1 MSYSEGTSPRRSP
14 GAGPTLTSSR
24 NSQKSPVACGR
35 EWALL
40 AGRRGGCS
48 ECWGR
53 TLEISWVF
61 PSALARNWDL
71 ILRVLTVRW
80 GRVKYLQV
88 ACLVRDLGDIKSSYN
103 SVIKTQIAKMNGQRI
118 WIEKPISSKNR

>member
-1 MSYSEGTSPRRSP
+1 M
-14 GAGPTLTSSR
+14 
-24 NSQKSPVACGR
+24 
-35 EWALL
+35 
-40 AGRRGGCS
+40 
-48 ECWGR
+48 
-53 TLEISWVF
+53 EISWVF

-80 GRVKYLQV
+80 GLVKYLQV

-103 SVIKTQIAKMNGQRI
+103 SVIKTQITKMNGQRI